1 LIIEGK
7 EEGFMSELLVRDI
20 MSPGV
25 LDCGPDCP
33 LQDVARRMTEL
44 DVSALVV
51 TDELGYVAGIVSRTD
66 LVRARALAKDLKD
79 WTHLTAAQIMSKEV
93 VSVTAD
99 TPLDN
104 ASQMLAARKIHRLVV
119 VEGPG
124 PKAKPI
130 GVLSITDIVREMAED

>member
-1 LIIEGK
+1 
-7 EEGFMSELLVRDI
+7 MSGQLVRDI

-33 LQDVARRMTEL
+33 IQEVARRMAEL

-51 TDELGYVAGIVSRTD
+51 TDDLGYLAGIVSRTD
-66 LVRARALAKDLKD
+66 LVRARALAESLNA
-79 WTHLTAAQIMSKEV
+79 WTHLTAEQIMSTEV
-93 VSVTAD
+93 VTVTSD
-99 TPLDN
+99 TPLGE

-124 PKAKPI
+124 PKSKPI
-130 GVLSITDIVREMAED
+130 GVLSITDIVREMAEE